1 MSGRRRT
8 DVTRGAGSATGQGRD
23 GSPSIPVVAAV
34 DIGGTRT
41 KAALVDAALL
51 EVVRTIVPTPATVAH
66 DIGEHVSSL
75 VDRLVVEAT
84 ANGLPVELVGCGVVV
99 PGLVDE
105 ARGVGLYSVNLRWRD
120 LPIAD
125 LVHVT
130 TGLPTVVG
138 HDVRAGLLAE
148 ARLGAARGARHALF
162 VPLGTGVAAALM
174 VDGSVLRG
182 GGWAG
187 ELGHVSIVPDGP
199 PCACGGRGCLEVI
212 ASASAI
218 ARAYTARTGEQVD
231 ARTVALRVGQRD
243 PVAQAVWAEAV
254 DALAKGVLATV
265 TITGIDLVLV
275 GGGLALSGET
285 LLAPLRRELD
295 RLRTFQRPPR
305 VVRAAL
311 GDRAGCL
318 GAACLAW
325 EAVGRPTATLDRV
338 EPAH

>member
-1 MSGRRRT
+1 MAAL
-8 DVTRGAGSATGQGRD
+8 DV
-23 GSPSIPVVAAV
+23 
-34 DIGGTRT
+34 GGTRT
-41 KAALVDAALL
+41 KAALVDAALA
-51 EVVRTIVPTPATVAH
+51 EVVRTIVPTPAGVAH
-66 DIGEHVSSL
+66 DLGGHVAS
-75 VDRLVVEAT
+75 VIDRLKVEAVAYGT
-84 ANGLPVELVGCGVVV
+84 PVELVGCGVVV
-99 PGLVDE
+99 PGLVDQ
-105 ARGVGLYSVNLRWRD
+105 AAGVGLYSVNLGWRD
-120 LPIAD
+120 LPIAE
-125 LVHVT
+125 LVRVT

-138 HDVRAGLLAE
+138 HDVRAGLVAE

-162 VPLGTGVAAALM
+162 VPLGTGIAAALM
-174 VDGSVLRG
+174 VDGSVLDA

-187 ELGHVSIVPDGP
+187 ELGHVPIVPDGP
-199 PCACGGRGCLEVI
+199 PCPCGGRGCLEVV

-218 ARAYTARTGEQVD
+218 ARVYAERTGERVD

-243 PVAQAVWAEAV
+243 AVAQVVWAEAV
-254 DALAKGVLATV
+254 AALAKAVLATI

-325 EAVGRPTATLDRV
+325 DDGRRPVRLDRV
-338 EPAH
+338 TPLP